1 MNSERRISLSEVR
14 HVARLARLQLSDEEL
29 DRFAAQLGDV
39 LDHAS
44 EIDSLDTD
52 DVEPTSHPY
61 PLVNVLRRDEPAPTL
76 SPEEALSQAPVS
88 EDGQFRVPQVLAR
101 PERPPAVE
109 SA

>member
-101 PERPPAVE
+101 LERPPAVE

>member
-1 MNSERRISLSEVR
+1 M
-14 HVARLARLQLSDEEL
+14 ARLARLQLSDEEL